1 MAGLIW
7 AGIGKGIADAGATAA
22 NIGVRDYEMREA
34 ARLRSADKEE
44 DRIWREEQ
52 KDIDRDR
59 QDERDRMY
67 RRTAEQQAAASKG
80 TSGMKGVDPADIAPT
95 GKLATAFAAELGMS
109 LPEYERQYNA
119 MKSGDT
125 SAFQK
130 ERNVGSTMD
139 DTYGT
144 QPVTEKYYPEGF
156 EKEFA
161 AKSKA
166 IGALS
171 MVYATAG
178 EAKNIA
184 EARQIGLVT
193 NAMEGAQAGGDVTK
207 AAQLAAISKG
217 HVPYAGDSNVTRN
230 VFTGDTSTT
239 AVGTATIGEKG
250 ALAAQATAGAAENTA
265 QAATQTKLAEKHGEE
280 IIKIK
285 KEVEKLTAEI
295 PEVKARTEEIQARTG
310 KVKAETGQVGKD
322 GGKDHEKRQER
333 LSTVINSANATIT
346 SLQNSSKGNTAE
358 SKATWERQMAD
369 AVAMRDQAIAL
380 QKEALSGRAEPSPP
394 PPPPAA
400 AAAKGGAP
408 KKVSK
413 AEYDALP
420 SGAQYIDPTG
430 QLRTKK

>member
-80 TSGMKGVDPADIAPT
+80 TSGMKGVDPADIAPG

-156 EKEFA
+156 EKEYS
-161 AKSKA
+161 AKAKA

-178 EAKNIA
+178 ESKNIA

-230 VFTGDTSTT
+230 VFTGDTKETT
-239 AVGTATIGEKG
+239 VGTATIGEKG
-250 ALAAQATAGAAENTA
+250 ALAKQAEEGAKENTA
-265 QAATQTKLAEKHGEE
+265 QAATQTKLGAKYD
-280 IIKIK
+280 
-285 KEVEKLTAEI
+285 KEVEEIAEKIKETKAKIVKL
-295 PEVKARTEEIQARTG
+295 Q
-310 KVKAETGQVGKD
+310 AETGQVGKE

-358 SKATWERQMAD
+358 SKATWAQQMAD

-380 QKEALSGRAEPSPP
+380 QKEALSGRTES

-400 AAAKGGAP
+400 AAATDTGGRKKGDTTI
-408 KKVSK
+408 VQ
-413 AEYDALP
+413 
-420 SGAQYIDPTG
+420 SGPNKGKTAVWDGTG
-430 QLRTKK
+430 WKLK

>member
-80 TSGMKGVDPADIAPT
+80 TSGMKGVDPADIAPG

-156 EKEFA
+156 EKEYS
-161 AKSKA
+161 AKAKA

-178 EAKNIA
+178 ESKNIA

-230 VFTGDTSTT
+230 VFTGDTKETT
-239 AVGTATIGEKG
+239 VGTATIGEKG

-265 QAATQTKLAEKHGEE
+265 QAATQTKLGAKYDKDIEKMAEE
-280 IIKIK
+280 IKEIK
-285 KEVEKLTAEI
+285 EKTAE
-295 PEVKARTEEIQARTG
+295 AAARTG
-310 KVKAETGQVGKD
+310 KIKAETGQVGKE

-380 QKEALSGRAEPSPP
+380 QKEALSGRAES

-400 AAAKGGAP
+400 AATTAKGGAP

>member
-22 NIGVRDYEMREA
+22 NIGIRDYEMREA

-44 DRIWREEQ
+44 DRVWREEQ

-80 TSGMKGVDPADIAPT
+80 TSGMKGVDPADIAPG
-95 GKLATAFAAELGMS
+95 GKLATAFAAELGMTA
-109 LPEYERQYNA
+109 PEYERQYNA
-119 MKSGDT
+119 MKTGDL
-125 SAFQK
+125 SAFKTETKDIGKVLDNEYGEQTLT
-130 ERNVGSTMD
+130 ERV
-139 DTYGT
+139 
-144 QPVTEKYYPEGF
+144 VPEGF

-184 EARQIGLVT
+184 EARQIGLITGAAEGVLSGTGDVT
-193 NAMEGAQAGGDVTK
+193 RAYQAGGIV
-207 AAQLAAISKG
+207 KG
-217 HVPYAGDSNVTRN
+217 SDRYKEGGGVVLETA
-230 VFTGDTSTT
+230 TGTNKET
-239 AVGTATIGEKG
+239 AVGTATISEKN
-250 ALAAQATAGAAENTA
+250 AQAAQATAGAAEKTA
-265 QAATQTKLAEKHGEE
+265 QAATQTKLGAKYDKDIEKMAEE
-280 IIKIK
+280 IKEIK
-285 KEVEKLTAEI
+285 EKTAEAA
-295 PEVKARTEEIQARTG
+295 ARTSKI
-310 KVKAETGQVGKD
+310 KAETGQVGKD
-322 GGKDHEKRQER
+322 SGKDGGKDSGKTQER

-369 AVAMRDQAIAL
+369 AIAMRDQAIAL

-394 PPPPAA
+394 PPAA
-400 AAAKGGAP
+400 AGTSTSGGAP
-408 KKVSK
+408 KKVTK